1 LKLSSIFA
9 LGLLALAS
17 CASTHAPVEALA
29 RAQVTADFATY
40 QIHRVGLLPIAGR
53 SLDSE
58 QKSVLEGALFTEFSN
73 TTSYE
78 VVPLQREDLE
88 ELNLGSSYLRGHYDP
103 AAVIEIARRFRLDG
117 AFVTTVTDYQFYAPQ
132 RLSVQVDLVASE
144 TGAAIWSSSL
154 HLDATVD
161 SVQRAVQAF
170 YENSGSMDNESGN
183 GWEIALLSPRLFA
196 QFACW
201 QLARL
206 L

>member
-1 LKLSSIFA
+1 LKLSTLLT
-9 LGLLALAS
+9 LGLLALSS
-17 CASTHAPVEALA
+17 CASTNAPVQALA
-29 RAQVTADFATY
+29 RAQVTPDFATY
-40 QIHRVGLLPIAGR
+40 QIRRVGLMPIAGR
-53 SLDSE
+53 SLDAE

-73 TTSYE
+73 TTNYE

-88 ELNLGSSYLRGHYDP
+88 ELNLGTSYLRGHYDP
-103 AAVIEIARRFRLDG
+103 QTVIEVARRFRLDG
-117 AFVTTVTDYQFYAPQ
+117 SFVVTVTDYQFYAPQ
-132 RLSVQVDLVASE
+132 RLSIQVDLVASE

-201 QLARL
+201 QVARL

>member
-1 LKLSSIFA
+1 LKLSTLLT
-9 LGLLALAS
+9 LGLLALSS
-17 CASTHAPVEALA
+17 CASTNAPVQALA
-29 RAQVTADFATY
+29 RAQVTPDFATY
-40 QIHRVGLLPIAGR
+40 QIRRVGLMPIAGR
-53 SLDSE
+53 SLDAE

-73 TTSYE
+73 TTNYE
-78 VVPLQREDLE
+78 VVPLRREDLE
-88 ELNLGSSYLRGHYDP
+88 ELNLGTSYLRGHYDP
-103 AAVIEIARRFRLDG
+103 QTVIEVARRFRLDG
-117 AFVTTVTDYQFYAPQ
+117 SFVVTVTDYQFYAPQ
-132 RLSVQVDLVASE
+132 RLSIQVDLVASE

-201 QLARL
+201 QVARL